1 MADLRE
7 RGTHE
12 GGTHG
17 PAMTHA
23 SSPGLFLR
31 HYVEMVLAM
40 AVGMVAFG
48 VLFVSPLDPL
58 GYRAILGAHA
68 AVRELLMLAAM
79 TAPMAAFMAYRG
91 HPAGRTI
98 EMVAGMAIPSI
109 LVVAAN
115 AAAAVPGLTDA
126 SLSLWSHVAMLLGM
140 LAAMLCRRGEY
151 STPHHHGAA
160 RGQMS
165 GPG

>member
-1 MADLRE
+1 MADVRE

-23 SSPGLFLR
+23 SSPGVFLR

-58 GYRAILGAHA
+58 GYRAALGAHPA
-68 AVRELLMLAAM
+68 LRELLMLASMAV
-79 TAPMAAFMAYRG
+79 PMAAFMIYRR
-91 HPAGRTI
+91 HPASRTI
-98 EMVAGMAIPSI
+98 EMVVGMAVPSI
-109 LVVAAN
+109 LVVAAH
-115 AAAAVPGLTDA
+115 ATSAVPGLTDA
-126 SLSLWSHVAMLLGM
+126 SLSLWSHIAMLLGM
-140 LAAMLCRRGEY
+140 LAAMLHRRDEY
-151 STPHHHGAA
+151 SMRHDHGAGHG
-160 RGQMS
+160 RV
-165 GPG
+165 GPAH